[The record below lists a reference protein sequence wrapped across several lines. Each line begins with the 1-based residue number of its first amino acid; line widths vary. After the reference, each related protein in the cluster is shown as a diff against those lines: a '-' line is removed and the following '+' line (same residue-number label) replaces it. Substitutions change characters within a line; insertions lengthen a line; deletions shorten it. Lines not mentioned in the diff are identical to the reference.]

1 MSIIVLVS
9 KTHAKMFDLEIVA
22 GLEADKLCAFSYFES
37 DGHNVGLI
45 IENDT
50 YFSVVFD
57 IVAGNPGNHIAGVLD
72 ADVTFTFAS
81 NSSETAKIRTIT
93 EKAKSLY
100 SQYSGDIEETQSRL
114 NGIPWK
120 FLGYSMPVELK
131 QHRT

>member
-1 MSIIVLVS
+1 MSFIVVVS
-9 KTHAKMFDLEIVA
+9 KAHAKMFDLEAVA
-22 GLEADKLCAFSYFES
+22 GLEEDKLCSFSCFES

-50 YFSVVFD
+50 YFSEVFD
-57 IVAGNPGNHIAGVLD
+57 IAAGNPENNIAGALGG
-72 ADVTFTFAS
+72 DVTFTFAS

-100 SQYSGDIEETQSRL
+100 SQNYGDIKETQSRL

-131 QHRT
+131 QYRT